1 MIPVSVHLL
10 CIATRMT
17 FARLVKRELWLDEFL
32 KKAYPL
38 FRDLRIVLQYRL
50 PPMIASYYIQYANRV
65 VHAGKYVG
73 YVA

>member
-1 MIPVSVHLL
+1 M

-32 KKAYPL
+32 KRLILCFETCEL
-38 FRDLRIVLQYRL
+38 FYRL